1 MDDILQDSA
10 TNRQERLLES
20 LFTEIGKADEIDNKS
35 RLNAYMI
42 LAEKYRREIECHF
55 VILRCAKEKMDS
67 SGFNQVMYSV
77 LASSENEKFKL
88 MAEFFIGGLKD
99 VGNGR
104 GIYRFAL
111 EKNTLPDVLVTL
123 LESVTAFL
131 PEEELISEVLS
142 KIIQKIGGAE
152 SLKFYAAAEA
162 AMSKLKSR
170 HLQIRFVMEL
180 FEVRRNWRDRYRLS
194 ALVYNVLGDRK
205 WALELCELS
214 MRSTSCR
221 DPVLMMEAA
230 RHLHRLTGDGTMSM
244 PPLEIYMKI
253 MKTINNEEEE
263 A

>member
-10 TNRQERLLES
+10 TIRKDRLLES
-20 LFTEIGKADEIDNKS
+20 MFTEMGKADEMDNRS

-55 VILRCAKEKMDS
+55 AILRSAKDKMDN

-77 LASSENEKFKL
+77 LASTESEKLKL
-88 MAEFFIGGLKD
+88 MAEFFIGDLKD

-104 GIYRFAL
+104 YIYRLAL
-111 EKNTLPDVLVTL
+111 DKNNSADVLVAL

-142 KIIQKIGGAE
+142 KIINIIERTE
-152 SLKFYAAAEA
+152 SLKFYAAVEA
-162 AMSKLKSR
+162 AMLKLKSR
-170 HLQIRFVMEL
+170 HFQISFVMEL
-180 FEVRRNWRDRYRLS
+180 FALRCNWRDRYRLS

-205 WALELCELS
+205 WALELCEMA

-221 DPVLMMEAA
+221 DPVVMMAA
-230 RHLHRLTGDGTMSM
+230 AKHLHRLTGDGTMSI
-244 PPLEIYMKI
+244 PALETYMKI
-253 MKTINNEEEE
+253 METVNTEEGES
-263 A
+263 